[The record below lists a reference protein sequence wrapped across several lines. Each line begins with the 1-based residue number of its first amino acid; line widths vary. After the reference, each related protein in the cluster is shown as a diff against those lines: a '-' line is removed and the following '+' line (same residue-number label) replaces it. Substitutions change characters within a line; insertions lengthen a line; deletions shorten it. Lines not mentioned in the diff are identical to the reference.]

1 MTNDGA
7 HGLFGDGV
15 DYLVHGG
22 GELFDEVAHKFRN
35 ICFSLAERW
44 QRNRENIQA
53 IVQILP
59 EFTVTDHLPQV
70 LIGRCDD
77 TNIDARGTGAAY
89 SLELAL
95 LEHPEQLRL
104 KLHWHVSDFIQKQ
117 CAAVR
122 QRKSADMRIDRP
134 GKGPAFMPE
143 KLAFEKTSRHCRAV
157 HFDEITAAPRAEL
170 VNRAR
175 DNLLA
180 GPGFAGDQ
188 DGGVRWRHG
197 LDFREDGA
205 QAATAPHD
213 CLQER
218 SFGAPRP
225 ADNGFIRTI

>member
-7 HGLFGDGV
+7 HGFFGDGV

-35 ICFSLAERW
+35 IRFSLAERW

-70 LIGRCDD
+70 LIGRRDD

-89 SLELAL
+89 GLELAL
-95 LEHPEQLRL
+95 LEHTEQFRL

-122 QRKSADMRIDRP
+122 QRKSADVRIDSS
-134 GKGPAFMPE
+134 GEGSAFVPE
-143 KLAFEKTSRHCRAV
+143 KLTFEKTGRHCRTV
-157 HFDEITAAPRAEL
+157 HFDEIPAAARAKL

-175 DNLLA
+175 DNFLA

-205 QAATAPHD
+205 EAATPPHHR
-213 CLQER
+213 LQEQSVGR
-218 SFGAPRP
+218 LPP
-225 ADNGFIRTI
+225 ANIALIKT